1 MLREVALAEAEYKV
15 VETSVVTDEE
25 LEQILNRVSAEGWTL
40 DGIQFAMRDGN
51 RRPSMAFVIF
61 TRARPEDE
69 AR

>member
-1 MLREVALAEAEYKV
+1 

-25 LEQILNRVSAEGWTL
+25 LEQILNRVTAEGWTL
-40 DGIQFAMRDGN
+40 DAIQFAMRDGN

-61 TRARPEDE
+61 TRVKPEDG

>member
-1 MLREVALAEAEYKV
+1 LREAALAEAEYKV

-25 LEQILNRVSAEGWTL
+25 LEQILNRVTGEGWTL
-40 DGIQFAMRDGN
+40 DAIQFAMRDGN

-61 TRARPEDE
+61 TRARPEDG

>member
-1 MLREVALAEAEYKV
+1 LREVALAEAEYKV

-40 DGIQFAMRDGN
+40 DAIQFAMRDGN

-61 TRARPEDE
+61 TRARREDE